1 MRLTLPQF
9 QVAAQVKSLHKG
21 LYIHIPFCSKKCAY
35 CSFYSGFQNEAMVE
49 DYVSALIKELKKWGG
64 RFDRPIDSIYFGGGT
79 PSVLG
84 DKINP
89 IMDAIKQNFC
99 ILDNAE
105 ITAEINPEASIQFL
119 KSAKEVGINRI
130 SMGVQSGSDEELKIL
145 GRNHTVNKAKE
156 KYYILKDLGFNNIS
170 LDIMLGLPESSTE
183 TLNNSLRFIT
193 DLKPQHISAY
203 ILKIEEKTAL
213 ASKNLKM
220 PSDDLVASQYLYMC
234 DYLKEKGY
242 KHYEISN
249 FCVDGF
255 ESRHNLKYW
264 QMCEYLGV
272 GPSAHSMIDNKRFYY
287 PSDLKGFINN
297 PQTVDDGVVEPYE
310 KLMLGLRTI
319 SGVNIDINDNVIMNK
334 IKLLEKAGYVK
345 LKDDNLSLTDTGML
359 ISNSI
364 ITELLQES

>member
-9 QVAAQVKSLHKG
+9 QVAAQVKSLHKGKG

-35 CSFYSGFQNEAMVE
+35 CSFYSGFVNETIVE
-49 DYVSALIKELKKWGG
+49 NYVSALIKELKKWGG

-84 DKINP
+84 EKIEP
-89 IMDAIKQNFC
+89 IMDAINTNFRV
-99 ILDNAE
+99 LEDAE
-105 ITAEINPEASIQFL
+105 ITAEINPEASLEFL
-119 KSAKEVGINRI
+119 KSAKNSGVNRI
-130 SMGVQSGSDEELKIL
+130 SMGVQSGLDDELKIL
-145 GRNHTVNKAKE
+145 GRSHTVSDAKE

-170 LDIMLGLPESSTE
+170 LDIMLGLPESSIE
-183 TLNNSLRFIT
+183 TLDKSLRFIT

-220 PSDDLVASQYLYMC
+220 PSDDLSAEQYIFMC
-234 DYLKEKGY
+234 DYLKDKGY

-249 FCVDGF
+249 FCIDGF

-297 PQTVDDGVVEPYE
+297 PQIIEDGEVEPYE
-310 KLMLGLRTI
+310 KLMLGLRI
-319 SGVNIDINDNVIMNK
+319 DKGVNIDINDKNLMNK
-334 IKLLEKAGYVK
+334 ICLLENAGYVK
-345 LKDDNLSLTDTGML
+345 LNGDNLSLTDTGML

-364 ITELLQES
+364 IAELI